1 MLIQFIANGICS
13 GSLYV
18 IVALGFSLIYNSTNI
33 FHFAHGAIY
42 VSSAYIFYYFL
53 IMLKVS
59 LPLAFLASLI
69 FSFVLGIY
77 TNKII
82 YEPLMKNKFSSSA
95 LMISSFGL
103 YLFIINLIALL
114 FGNETK
120 VLNPGIEKTYTFGSV
135 ILTRIQ
141 ILSFITSLFIIS
153 LFYLFK
159 KSKLGKIVLAYS
171 NNPKLI
177 EVLGYNSNLIKSLLF
192 GIGSILAAISANLF
206 ALDVGIDPYI
216 GMNALL
222 ISAVSVIIGGV
233 KIFDG
238 AIIGGFLIGLI
249 QSLVVWQFSAQWMNA
264 STFILLIL
272 FLLLRPQGLLGIK
285 LRIEEEQ

>member
-1 MLIQFIANGICS
+1 MLEQFIANGICS

-18 IVALGFSLIYNSTNI
+18 IVALGFGLIYNSTNI

-42 VSSAYIFYYFL
+42 VAASYTFYYFL
-53 IMLKVS
+53 IILK
-59 LPLAFLASLI
+59 LNPYLAFVSSLI
-69 FSFVLGIY
+69 LAGIIGILI
-77 TNKII
+77 NKLI
-82 YEPLMKNKFSSSA
+82 YEPLNKTKFSPPA
-95 LMISSFGL
+95 LMISSFGI

-114 FGNETK
+114 FGNEIK
-120 VLNPGIEKTYTFGSV
+120 VLNPGIEKTYSFGSI

-141 ILSFITSLFIIS
+141 ILSFIISIIIILFFFS
-153 LFYLFK
+153 FK

-177 EVLGYNSNLIKSLLF
+177 EVLGYNSNKIKSFIF
-192 GIGSILAAISANLF
+192 GAGSVLAAISANLF
-206 ALDVGIDPYI
+206 ALDVGIDPYV

-222 ISAVSVIIGGV
+222 ISAASVIIGGV

-238 AIIGGFLIGLI
+238 AIIGGYLLGLI
-249 QSLVVWQFSAQWMNA
+249 QSLVVWQFSAKWMNA

-272 FLLLRPQGLLGIK
+272 FLLVRPQGLLGIK

>member
-18 IVALGFSLIYNSTNI
+18 IVALGFGLIYNSTNI

-42 VSSAYIFYYFL
+42 VVASYLFYYLL
-53 IMLKVS
+53 IILQVNS
-59 LPLAFLASLI
+59 YLAFASSLI
-69 FSFVLGIY
+69 FAFILGIII
-77 TNKII
+77 NKLI
-82 YEPLMKNKFSSSA
+82 YEPLMKNKFSPPA
-95 LMISSFGL
+95 LMISSFGI
-103 YLFIINLIALL
+103 YLFLINLIALL

-120 VLNPGIEKTYTFGSV
+120 VLNPGIEKTYSFGSV

-141 ILSFITSLFIIS
+141 VLSFITSLIIIL
-153 LFYLFK
+153 LFFLFK
-159 KSKLGKIVLAYS
+159 KSKLGKIILAYS
-171 NNPKLI
+171 NNPKLVEI
-177 EVLGYNSNLIKSLLF
+177 LGYNSNKIKSFIF
-192 GIGSILAAISANLF
+192 GAGSVLAAISANLF

-238 AIIGGFLIGLI
+238 AIVGGILIGLI

>member
-1 MLIQFIANGICS
+1 MLEQFIANGICS

-18 IVALGFSLIYNSTNI
+18 IVALGFGLIYNSTNI

-42 VSSAYIFYYFL
+42 VAASYSFYYFL
-53 IMLKVS
+53 IILK
-59 LPLAFLASLI
+59 LNPYLAFVSSLI
-69 FSFVLGIY
+69 LAGIIGILI
-77 TNKII
+77 NKLI
-82 YEPLMKNKFSSSA
+82 YEPLNKTKFSPPA
-95 LMISSFGL
+95 LMISSFGI

-114 FGNETK
+114 FGNEIK
-120 VLNPGIEKTYTFGSV
+120 VLNPGIEKTYSFGSV

-141 ILSFITSLFIIS
+141 ILSFIISIIIILFFFS
-153 LFYLFK
+153 FK

-177 EVLGYNSNLIKSLLF
+177 EVLGYNSNKIKSFIF
-192 GIGSILAAISANLF
+192 GAGSVLAAISANLF
-206 ALDVGIDPYI
+206 ALDVGIDPYV

-222 ISAVSVIIGGV
+222 ISAASVIIGGV

-238 AIIGGFLIGLI
+238 AIIGGYLLGLI
-249 QSLVVWQFSAQWMNA
+249 QSLVVWQFSAKWMNA

-272 FLLLRPQGLLGIK
+272 FLLVRPQGLLGIK

>member
-1 MLIQFIANGICS
+1 MLEQFIANGLCS

-18 IVALGFSLIYNSTNI
+18 IVALGFGLIYNSTNI

-42 VSSAYIFYYFL
+42 VIASYVFYYLL
-53 IMLKVS
+53 ITLKVNS
-59 LPLAFLASLI
+59 YLAFASSLI
-69 FSFVLGIY
+69 FSFILGIFI
-77 TNKII
+77 NKLI
-82 YEPLMKNKFSSSA
+82 YEPLMKNKFSPPA
-95 LMISSFGL
+95 LMISSFGI
-103 YLFIINLIALL
+103 YLFLINLIALL

-120 VLNPGIEKTYTFGSV
+120 VLNPGIEKTFTFGSI

-141 ILSFITSLFIIS
+141 ILSFIASLFIIL
-153 LFYLFK
+153 LFFIFK
-159 KSKLGKIVLAYS
+159 KSKLGKVILAYS
-171 NNPKLI
+171 NNPKLV
-177 EVLGYNSNLIKSLLF
+177 EVLGYNSNKIKSFIF
-192 GIGSILAAISANLF
+192 GAGSVLAAISANLS

-272 FLLLRPQGLLGIK
+272 FLLLKPQGLLGIK